1 MLSVVM
7 PAYNE
12 EAAIA
17 EAVEDVREHIFAHI
31 PNAELIVVD
40 DGSRDGMGK
49 ILDELA
55 CRDNRLQVIH
65 RQNGGHGAALWT
77 GLNAALG
84 EYVFLIDSDRQIPL
98 DGFVEHWH
106 SVQGHDALFGVRR
119 RRHDPSARLLLT
131 RVVRQTLRL
140 LFGVSLHDANA
151 PYKIVKRMAWKR
163 ASVLVPPSTLA
174 PSLFLAIIL
183 RQRGSSIVEREVI
196 HRERETGTVT
206 LRYWKLLKFCAKAFR
221 QLVALRSSL
230 KQFDQEAIHSSS
242 TSV

>member
-1 MLSVVM
+1 M

-12 EAAIA
+12 EAAIVD
-17 EAVEDVREHIFAHI
+17 AVKDIQDHVLVFVPESEM
-31 PNAELIVVD
+31 IVVD
-40 DGSRDGMGK
+40 DGSRDRMGE

-55 CRDNRLQVIH
+55 CHDARLKVIH
-65 RQNGGHGAALWT
+65 RQNGGHGAALRT
-77 GLNAALG
+77 GLDAARGKYL
-84 EYVFLIDSDRQIPL
+84 FLIDSDRQIPL

-163 ASVLVPPSTLA
+163 ASVLVPLSTLA

-183 RQRGSSIVEREVI
+183 RQRGSGIVEREVI

-206 LRYWKLLKFCAKAFR
+206 LRYWKLLKFCAKAFC

-230 KQFDQEAIHSSS
+230 KQFDQEAIHRSS